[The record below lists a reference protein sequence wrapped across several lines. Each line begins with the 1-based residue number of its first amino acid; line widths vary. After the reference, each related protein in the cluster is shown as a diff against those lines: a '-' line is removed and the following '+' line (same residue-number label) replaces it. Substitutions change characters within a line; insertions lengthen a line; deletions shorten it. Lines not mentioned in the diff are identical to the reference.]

1 MIESKVISGQII
13 DILNERIYPGKI
25 TIRNGKIE
33 HLEESQTAAD
43 CFILPGFVDAH
54 VHIESSMLVPSEFAR
69 MAVVHGTVATV
80 SDPHEIANVC
90 GIAGIKFMVD
100 NGEQVPF
107 NFFFGAPSC
116 VPATTFETAGAEISV
131 AEIDELMKSNKIKY
145 LAEMMN
151 WPGVLF
157 DDQAVYEKIN
167 IARKYNKPVDGHAPG
182 LRGENA
188 KRYIDAGM
196 STDHECF
203 SRDEA
208 LDKLNYGMKILIRE
222 GSAAKNFDAL
232 IELLHDYDDQIMFCS
247 DDKHPDSLVAGHI
260 NQLVKRALKKGI
272 DLFKV
277 LKAACV
283 NPVQHYDLQTGLLR
297 EGDAANFIVVDNLEQ
312 WNIVQTFINGEL
324 VAEKGRSLIQSVNVQ
339 PINNFNCE
347 PITISDVR
355 VKASR
360 SHIHVIEALDG
371 QLITNKIIADAY
383 IQDGYLE
390 SNEKEDILKVVV
402 KNRYQ
407 QAPVAIAFIKNFG
420 LKKGA
425 IASSIAHDSHNIIAL
440 GSGDELITRAVN
452 EIIACQGGIA
462 ALSPSEKKI
471 LPLPVGGIMTQVDGY
486 EVADFYT
493 EIDQFAKSLG
503 SKLSSPFMTLSFMA
517 LLVIPSLKLSDRG
530 LFDGESFEF
539 TNVETTRN

>member
-1 MIESKVISGQII
+1 
-13 DILNERIYPGKI
+13 
-25 TIRNGKIE
+25 
-33 HLEESQTAAD
+33 
-43 CFILPGFVDAH
+43 
-54 VHIESSMLVPSEFAR
+54 
-69 MAVVHGTVATV
+69 
-80 SDPHEIANVC
+80 
-90 GIAGIKFMVD
+90 
-100 NGEQVPF
+100 
-107 NFFFGAPSC
+107 
-116 VPATTFETAGAEISV
+116 
-131 AEIDELMKSNKIKY
+131 
-145 LAEMMN
+145 
-151 WPGVLF
+151 
-157 DDQAVYEKIN
+157 
-167 IARKYNKPVDGHAPG
+167 
-182 LRGENA
+182 
-188 KRYIDAGM
+188 
-196 STDHECF
+196 
-203 SRDEA
+203 
-208 LDKLNYGMKILIRE
+208 
-222 GSAAKNFDAL
+222 
-232 IELLHDYDDQIMFCS
+232 MFCS

-324 VAEKGRSLIQSVNVQ
+324 VAEKGQSLIQSVNVQ